1 MSFDLSISSLTT
13 ADVISLIV
21 AFVIGLLVGY
31 IVKNAVKIGLAIL
44 AIIIIL
50 IAIGALSP
58 TTVEHTLVV
67 LGQKLTQAEGEVN
80 SYINL
85 LPYNSIAFII
95 GFVIGLI
102 KG

>member
-13 ADVISLIV
+13 VDVISLIV

-50 IAIGALSP
+50 IVIGALSP
-58 TTVEHTLVV
+58 TTVEHALVA
-67 LGQKLTQAEGEVN
+67 LGRKLTQAEGEVN
-80 SYINL
+80 GYINL